1 MAKINSKNNDLLHNS
16 KLTTTPKVYTIL
28 LHLVN
33 EGREDLAQIVQ
44 RVDYLILYT
53 TRCLALKDFKEAKD
67 AMEKAG
73 ERIEFLKREGA
84 DIEYLEY
91 LYEGTKKKLKK

>member
-33 EGREDLAQIVQ
+33 EGREDLAQVVQ
-44 RVDYLILYT
+44 RVDYLILYAG
-53 TRCLALKDFKEAKD
+53 RCIALKDFKEAKE
-67 AMEKAG
+67 AMEKAK
-73 ERIEFLKREGA
+73 ERIEFLKKEGA
-84 DIEYLEY
+84 EIEYLEY
-91 LYEGTKKKLKK
+91 LYEGTNKKLK

>member
-33 EGREDLAQIVQ
+33 DGREDLAQIVQ

-53 TRCLALKDFKEAKD
+53 TRCLALKDFKEARD

-73 ERIEFLKREGA
+73 ERIEFLKSEGA

>member
-33 EGREDLAQIVQ
+33 NGREDLAQIVQ

-53 TRCLALKDFKEAKD
+53 TRCLALKDFKEARD

-73 ERIEFLKREGA
+73 ERIEFLKSEGA

-91 LYEGTKKKLKK
+91 LYNGTKKKLKK

>member
-16 KLTTTPKVYTIL
+16 KLTTTPKVYAIL

-33 EGREDLAQIVQ
+33 DNREDLAQIAK

-53 TRCLALKDFKEAKD
+53 TRCISLKDFKEAKE
-67 AMEKAG
+67 AIEKAG
-73 ERIEFLKREGA
+73 ERIQFLKKEGVEI
-84 DIEYLEY
+84 DYLEY
-91 LYEGTKKKLKK
+91 LYEGTKKKLK